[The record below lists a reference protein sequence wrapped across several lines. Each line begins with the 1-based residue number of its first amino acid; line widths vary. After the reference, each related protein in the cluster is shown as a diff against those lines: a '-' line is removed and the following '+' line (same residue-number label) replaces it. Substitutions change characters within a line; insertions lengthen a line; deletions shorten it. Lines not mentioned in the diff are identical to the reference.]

1 MTRHDQR
8 PNVVLI
14 LADDLGYSDIG
25 CYGGE
30 IDTPNLDRLAAGGLR
45 MSQFYNTARCSPSRA
60 SLLTGLHPHQT
71 GIGILVEDQRPHGY
85 QGSLNDRCVTVAEVL
100 RSHGYGTYM
109 SGKWHLTGN
118 TAQPDGAWPTERGF
132 DRFYGTLAGAGSYY
146 NPATLTRDTA
156 TIPESQLPDDWIYTD
171 AISDQAAAFI
181 DDHIKQRAR
190 DPFFLYVAY
199 TTPHWPLHAPPDDIE
214 TYAGRYDQGWDQLRA
229 RRMQRLIKEG
239 LLDPATD
246 LSQRDPDVAP
256 WDEPPHHQWEAM
268 RMQTYAAQVTRM
280 DVGIGRIIDTLES
293 QGQLDN
299 TMLIFL
305 SDNGGSAEGQ
315 PLGYVDEALDARPNV
330 NRLTRAGE
338 RVYGGN
344 TPKVAPGPES
354 TWHPTGEAGRT
365 SRTRRSASTSHGSTK
380 AASPPPSS
388 STGPNTCA
396 TPARSG
402 TPHTNYPTSWRPS
415 STPPTS
421 PTPATIPAG
430 TSCHPKAPACFPPG
444 TVTSTPP
451 PANTRSTGNTWGT
464 PPCATADGN
473 SSAPIPTIGNSTT
486 SQPTGQN
493 SMTKHATTQRSLPN
507 SPPHTKAGQ
516 NDAASSPANRF
527 PTTPVVPPEIWRP
540 QL

>member
-171 AISDQAAAFI
+171 AISHQAAAFI

-214 TYAGRYDQGWDQLRA
+214 AYAGRYDQGWDQLRA

-380 AASPPPSS
+380 AASPPLHRPLA
-388 STGPNTCA
+388 P
-396 TPARSG
+396 TPARRRHDPARPTRTTRRHGDHPRRHRHRLPPRLSRPGRPATRRHQHASHLEQSPRRPHQRTHALLG
-402 TPHTNYPTSWRPS
+402 TPGARRRAPRPMETRPRPS
-415 STPPTS
+415 RRLGTLRHHNRPDRTP
-421 PTPATIPAG
+421 
-430 TSCHPKAPACFPPG
+430 
-444 TVTSTPP
+444 
-451 PANTRSTGNTWGT
+451 
-464 PPCATADGN
+464 
-473 SSAPIPTIGNSTT
+473 
-486 SQPTGQN
+486 
-493 SMTKHATTQRSLPN
+493 
-507 SPPHTKAGQ
+507 
-516 NDAASSPANRF
+516 
-527 PTTPVVPPEIWRP
+527 
-540 QL
+540 